1 MFLPRP
7 REESTPLSEHL
18 EGEAC
23 FEAGSSTRSYTCSAV
38 GQENYFLP
46 TFRRYS
52 PGFRPGPPEED
63 LLGRHHPP
71 PFAMETCH
79 AVPSSVSADTIK
91 KLGIRSSAHGQRESM
106 SNTATRASDLL
117 EQRTIRKITWRL
129 IPFLMLLYFVAFLD
143 RINVGFAALTMNKDI
158 GLTSQMFGFGAGIF
172 FAGYFAFE
180 VPSTIILHKVGA
192 RFWIGRV
199 MITWGL
205 VSVAMAFTR
214 GPISFYILR
223 FLLGLAE
230 AGFFPGIILYL
241 SYWFPSHRR
250 SAVTAMFMA
259 AAPIAGLIGSPIS
272 GALMQLNG
280 LLGLRG
286 WQWLFLLEGIPALVL
301 GSITFHFLTD
311 RPADAAWLTPDER
324 GWLSQAILQEQ
335 ADIRDPRSHSA
346 WRALMDWK
354 VLALSLAY
362 FGTSA
367 GLYTIGFW
375 APLIVKGLG
384 FSVFHIGLLVAIPNL
399 IAVIGMILWSRNSDR
414 TGERYWHA
422 AIACIIAAI
431 GMAMAARAG
440 SSAILAITGLS
451 LTALGV
457 SAAKPPLWSL
467 PTGFFGG
474 TAAAASIGLI
484 NSLGTL
490 GGFVGP
496 YMIGSTNGTSGN
508 FSRGLYLVGGTL
520 IVSAVTIVIMRFIL
534 NREAGQKL

>member
-1 MFLPRP
+1 
-7 REESTPLSEHL
+7 
-18 EGEAC
+18 
-23 FEAGSSTRSYTCSAV
+23 
-38 GQENYFLP
+38 
-46 TFRRYS
+46 
-52 PGFRPGPPEED
+52 
-63 LLGRHHPP
+63 
-71 PFAMETCH
+71 
-79 AVPSSVSADTIK
+79 
-91 KLGIRSSAHGQRESM
+91 M
-106 SNTATRASDLL
+106 SDTATHASSLL
-117 EQRTIRKITWRL
+117 EERTIRKITWRL

-143 RINVGFAALTMNKDI
+143 RINVGFAALTMNKDV
-158 GLTSQMFGFGAGIF
+158 GLTSQMFGLGSGIF
-172 FAGYFAFE
+172 FLGYFAFE

-205 VSVAMAFTR
+205 VSIAMAFTR
-214 GPISFYILR
+214 GPISFYVLR

-241 SYWFPSHRR
+241 SYWFPSNHR

-259 AAPIAGLIGSPIS
+259 AAPAAGLIGSPIS

-286 WQWLFLLEGIPALVL
+286 WQWLFLVEGVPALVL
-301 GSITFHFLTD
+301 GFITFRFLTD
-311 RPADAAWLTPDER
+311 RPADALWLTADER
-324 GWLSQAILQEQ
+324 DWLSTAIVQEQ
-335 ADIRDPRSHSA
+335 TGIKDPRSHNA
-346 WRALMDWK
+346 WRALADWR

-375 APLIVKGLG
+375 APLIIKGLG
-384 FSVFHIGLLVAIPNL
+384 FSVFNVGLLVAIPNL

-422 AIACIIAAI
+422 AIACLIGAI
-431 GMAMAARAG
+431 GMAVAARAG
-440 SSAILAITGLS
+440 SSAFLAITGLS
-451 LTALGV
+451 LTAFGV
-457 SAAKPPLWSL
+457 SAAKPPLWCL
-467 PTGFFGG
+467 PTTFFAG

-490 GGFVGP
+490 GGFAGP
-496 YMIGSTNGTSGN
+496 YMIGSTSEVGGH

-520 IVSAVTIVIMRFIL
+520 IVSAVTIIIMRFVVAQGDSDQNIQT
-534 NREAGQKL
+534 RKAI

>member
-1 MFLPRP
+1 M
-7 REESTPLSEHL
+7 
-18 EGEAC
+18 G
-23 FEAGSSTRSYTCSAV
+23 
-38 GQENYFLP
+38 
-46 TFRRYS
+46 
-52 PGFRPGPPEED
+52 D
-63 LLGRHHPP
+63 
-71 PFAMETCH
+71 
-79 AVPSSVSADTIK
+79 
-91 KLGIRSSAHGQRESM
+91 
-106 SNTATRASDLL
+106 TATRASGSL
-117 EQRTIRKITWRL
+117 EARAIRKITWRL

-143 RINVGFAALTMNKDI
+143 RINVGFAALTMNKEI
-158 GLTSQMFGFGAGIF
+158 GLTAQMFGLGSGIF
-172 FAGYFAFE
+172 FLGYFAFE
-180 VPSTIILHKVGA
+180 VPSTVILHKVGA

-214 GPISFYILR
+214 GPISFYVLR

-241 SYWFPSHRR
+241 SYWFPSHHR

-259 AAPIAGLIGSPIS
+259 AAPMAGLIGSPVS
-272 GALMQLNG
+272 GALMGLNG
-280 LLGLRG
+280 LMGLHG
-286 WQWLFLLEGIPALVL
+286 WQWLFLVEGIPALVL
-301 GSITFHFLTD
+301 GLVTFRFLTD
-311 RPADAAWLTPDER
+311 RPADAAWLTAEER
-324 GWLSQAILQEQ
+324 NWLTQAILAEQ
-335 ADIRDPRSHSA
+335 AAIKDPRSHSA

-384 FSVFHIGLLVAIPNL
+384 FSVFKIGFLVAIPNL
-399 IAVIGMILWSRNSDR
+399 IAVVGMVLWSRNSDR

-422 AIACIIAAI
+422 AIACVIAAV

-451 LTALGV
+451 LTAFGV

-467 PTGFFGG
+467 PTMFFGG

-496 YMIGSTNGTSGN
+496 YMIGANSGGGEH

-520 IVSAVTIVIMRFIL
+520 VVSAVTILLMRAVTQGDAQGNI
-534 NREAGQKL
+534 RT

>member
-1 MFLPRP
+1 M
-7 REESTPLSEHL
+7 SDIATP
-18 EGEAC
+18 A
-23 FEAGSSTRSYTCSAV
+23 SS
-38 GQENYFLP
+38 
-46 TFRRYS
+46 
-52 PGFRPGPPEED
+52 
-63 LLGRHHPP
+63 
-71 PFAMETCH
+71 
-79 AVPSSVSADTIK
+79 
-91 KLGIRSSAHGQRESM
+91 
-106 SNTATRASDLL
+106 LL
-117 EQRTIRKITWRL
+117 EERAIRKITRRL

-158 GLTSQMFGFGAGIF
+158 GLTSQMFGLGSGIF
-172 FAGYFAFE
+172 FLGYFVFE

-214 GPISFYILR
+214 GPISFYVLR

-241 SYWFPSHRR
+241 SYWFPSNHR

-259 AAPIAGLIGSPIS
+259 AAPAAGLIGSPVS

-280 LLGLRG
+280 VFGLHG
-286 WQWLFLLEGIPALVL
+286 WQWLFLVEGIPALLL
-301 GSITFHFLTD
+301 GLITFHFLTD
-311 RPADAAWLTPDER
+311 RPADAAWLTADER
-324 GWLSQAILQEQ
+324 DWLSSAIQEEQ
-335 ADIRDPRSHSA
+335 TSIKDPRSRSA
-346 WRALMDWK
+346 WRALADWK

-384 FSVFHIGLLVAIPNL
+384 FSVFRVGLLVAIPNL
-399 IAVIGMILWSRNSDR
+399 IAVVGMVLWSRNSDR

-422 AIACIIAAI
+422 AIACLIGAV
-431 GMAMAARAG
+431 GMAVAARAG
-440 SSAILAITGLS
+440 SSAVLAIAGLS
-451 LTALGV
+451 LTAFGV
-457 SAAKPPLWSL
+457 SAAKPPLWCL
-467 PTGFFGG
+467 PTTFFSG

-490 GGFVGP
+490 GGFAGP
-496 YMIGSTNGTSGN
+496 YMIGSTNGISGN
-508 FSRGLYLVGGTL
+508 FTRGLYLVGGTL
-520 IVSAVTIVIMRFIL
+520 IVSAVTIVIMRL
-534 NREAGQKL
+534 VVRGDTGQKIQTRKAL